1 MADDPFDLNRFLAA
15 QDAGGFSSFDE
26 ALSELKNCRKTSH
39 WMWYIFPQVQLGHSE
54 MSVRY
59 AISGLDEARAFMQHP
74 VLGKR
79 LIECAKAVVE
89 CPIADPAEIF
99 GSTDAMKLHSSAT
112 LFSLIAEEGSLF
124 HQILNKFFSG
134 KADRNTLAKLGIDR

>member
-1 MADDPFDLNRFLAA
+1 DPFDLNRFLVA
-15 QDAGGFSSFDE
+15 QDTGGFSSFDE

-39 WMWYIFPQVQLGHSE
+39 WMWYIFPQVRLGHSE

-59 AISGLDEARAFMQHP
+59 AIGGFDEARAFMQHP

-79 LIECAKAVVE
+79 LIECTQAVVA
-89 CPIADPAEIF
+89 CPAADAAEIF

-112 LFSLIAEEGSLF
+112 LFSLVAEDGSVF
-124 HQILNKFFSG
+124 HQILTKYFAG
-134 KADRNTLAKLGIDR
+134 KPDQKTLSKLGIGR